1 MSGKI
6 GFGALF
12 KHDSGSGVYVTVAN
26 VTKIR
31 PYGLKADTIDISDH
45 ESPSR
50 YREKTAGMLDSGSCA
65 IDLNYEQDETTH
77 QLMES
82 SVGTTKNYRIV
93 FPGTGR
99 TATFSGFIEST
110 TPELPF
116 DNKMT
121 CTVNVQISGVVTWA
135 AAA

>member
-1 MSGKI
+1 MSGAI

-12 KHDSGSGVYVTVAN
+12 KHDSGGGVYATIAN
-26 VTKIR
+26 ITKIR
-31 PYGLKADTIDISDH
+31 PLSQKADSIDISDH

-50 YREKTAGMLDSGSCA
+50 YREKVAGMLDGGSCS
-65 IDLNYEQDETTH
+65 IDLNYDQDETTH
-77 QLMES
+77 QLLHS
-82 SVGTTKNYRIV
+82 TLGTTKNYRIV
-93 FPGTGR
+93 FPGTAR
-99 TATFSGFIEST
+99 TATFSGFIESV

-121 CTVNVQISGVVTWA
+121 CSVSVQISGVVTFA

>member
-1 MSGKI
+1 MSGSI

-12 KHDSGSGVYVTVAN
+12 KHDSGAGTYVTVAN

-31 PYGLKADTIDISDH
+31 PYGLKADSIDISDH
-45 ESPSR
+45 ESPNR
-50 YREKTAGMLDSGSCA
+50 YREKTAGMLESGSVS
-65 IDLNYEQDETTH
+65 IDLNYDQDEATH
-77 QLMES
+77 QLMETTL
-82 SVGTTKNYRIV
+82 GTSKNYRIV
-93 FPGTGR
+93 FPGTAR
-99 TATFSGFIEST
+99 TATFAGFIESV

-121 CTVNVQISGVVTWA
+121 CSVNIVISGKVTWA

>member
-1 MSGKI
+1 MSGTI

-12 KHDSGSGVYVTVAN
+12 KHDLGGGSYVTIAN

-31 PYGLKADTIDISDH
+31 PYSLKADSIDISDH

-50 YREKTAGMLDSGSCA
+50 YREKTAGMLDAGSCS
-65 IDLNYEQDETTH
+65 IDLNYGQDETTH
-77 QLMES
+77 QLLETTL
-82 SVGTTKNYRIV
+82 GTSKSYRIV

-99 TATFSGFIEST
+99 TATFAGFIESV
-110 TPELPF
+110 TPEIPF

-121 CTVNVQISGVVTWA
+121 CSISVQISGVVTWA